1 MAKHQKS
8 KEWYTCD
15 VCGEHCEPVGIIE
28 IPFAYSKEGGTIMPE
43 ELVRVMIRLTSEQHE
58 WLRKYCFDNRISQAE
73 VLRQA
78 LELYRQE
85 LAKEQRKG

>member
-1 MAKHQKS
+1 MTKWEVVS
-8 KEWYTCD
+8 VRPIPGSNGRGFEVEVRETMKET
-15 VCGEHCEPVGIIE
+15 I
-28 IPFAYSKEGGTIMPE
+28 KEGGTIMPE
-43 ELVRVMIRLTSEQHE
+43 ELVRVLIRLTSEQHE

-85 LAKEQRKG
+85 LAKKE

>member
-1 MAKHQKS
+1 MV
-8 KEWYTCD
+8 TCNKL
-15 VCGEHCEPVGIIE
+15 VMILEPTEVHTESGGYVNFDSE
-28 IPFAYSKEGGTIMPE
+28 KKKEGGTIMSE

-78 LELYRQE
+78 LELYRRE
-85 LAKEQRKG
+85 LAKKEQRKG

>member
-1 MAKHQKS
+1 MV
-8 KEWYTCD
+8 TCNKL
-15 VCGEHCEPVGIIE
+15 VMILEPTEVHTESGGYVNFDPE
-28 IPFAYSKEGGTIMPE
+28 KKKEGGTIMPE

-58 WLRKYCFDNRISQAE
+58 WLRKYCFDNRTSQAE

-85 LAKEQRKG
+85 LAKKEQRKG

>member
-1 MAKHQKS
+1 
-8 KEWYTCD
+8 
-15 VCGEHCEPVGIIE
+15 
-28 IPFAYSKEGGTIMPE
+28 MPE
-43 ELVRVMIRLTSEQHE
+43 ELVRVMIRLTLEQHE

-85 LAKEQRKG
+85 LAKKERSFFEKMVDKPIVGGLY

>member
-1 MAKHQKS
+1 MNYRNILTRGRVNTLRSQPPQKS
-8 KEWYTCD
+8 GKPGHKSEK
-15 VCGEHCEPVGIIE
+15 
-28 IPFAYSKEGGTIMPE
+28 KEGGTIMPE
-43 ELVRVMIRLTSEQHE
+43 ELVKVLIRLTSEQHE

-85 LAKEQRKG
+85 LVKKEQRKG

>member
-1 MAKHQKS
+1 
-8 KEWYTCD
+8 
-15 VCGEHCEPVGIIE
+15 
-28 IPFAYSKEGGTIMPE
+28 MPE

-58 WLRKYCFDNRISQAE
+58 WLRKYCFDNRVSQAE

-85 LAKEQRKG
+85 LAKKEQRKG

>member
-1 MAKHQKS
+1 MIL
-8 KEWYTCD
+8 
-15 VCGEHCEPVGIIE
+15 EPTEVHTESGGYVN
-28 IPFAYSKEGGTIMPE
+28 FDKEGGTIMSE

-85 LAKEQRKG
+85 LAKKE

>member
-1 MAKHQKS
+1 MDCRPREAAEQVN
-8 KEWYTCD
+8 YRNILTP
-15 VCGEHCEPVGIIE
+15 PVTSPE
-28 IPFAYSKEGGTIMPE
+28 KKKEGGTIMPE
-43 ELVRVMIRLTSEQHE
+43 ELVRVLIRLTSEQHE

-85 LAKEQRKG
+85 LAKKERKG

>member
-1 MAKHQKS
+1 LLLRIPS
-8 KEWYTCD
+8 
-15 VCGEHCEPVGIIE
+15 GIQSVT
-28 IPFAYSKEGGTIMPE
+28 YMSTKKTEGGTIMPE

-85 LAKEQRKG
+85 LAKKE

>member
-1 MAKHQKS
+1 
-8 KEWYTCD
+8 
-15 VCGEHCEPVGIIE
+15 
-28 IPFAYSKEGGTIMPE
+28 MPE
-43 ELVRVMIRLTSEQHE
+43 ELVKVLIRLTSEQHE

-85 LAKEQRKG
+85 LVKKEQRKG

>member
-1 MAKHQKS
+1 MV
-8 KEWYTCD
+8 TCNKL
-15 VCGEHCEPVGIIE
+15 VMILEPTEVHTESGGYVNFDPE
-28 IPFAYSKEGGTIMPE
+28 KKKEGGT
-43 ELVRVMIRLTSEQHE
+43 TSEQHE

-85 LAKEQRKG
+85 LAKKERKG